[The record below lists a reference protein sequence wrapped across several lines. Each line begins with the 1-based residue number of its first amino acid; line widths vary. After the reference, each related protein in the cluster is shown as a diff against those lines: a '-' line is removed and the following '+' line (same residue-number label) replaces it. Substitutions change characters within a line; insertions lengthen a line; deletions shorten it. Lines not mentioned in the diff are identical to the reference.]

1 MDERIYALIEGKA
14 PPPSRHYLRRTELLS
29 AVLEHSTVDLRRRG
43 GSPARRTPTA
53 AEASAVEATA
63 VVEARGGS
71 AAEAA
76 ATDPTPIEIG

>member
-53 AEASAVEATA
+53 GEASA